1 MSHTLHLSWPHALA
15 VHAPATPRWIT
26 NTEHAIEHAAHW
38 LVDEHPASPVYEAH
52 VEYIEDALMAREMYR
67 L

>member
-15 VHAPATPRWIT
+15 AHAPSAPHWLTDA
-26 NTEHAIEHAAHW
+26 EHAIGDAMHRLA
-38 LVDEHPASPVYEAH
+38 DEHPIYDTH

>member
-15 VHAPATPRWIT
+15 VHAPATPHWLT
-26 NTEHAIEHAAHW
+26 NAEHAIGNAVHRLGE
-38 LVDEHPASPVYEAH
+38 EHPIYDTH